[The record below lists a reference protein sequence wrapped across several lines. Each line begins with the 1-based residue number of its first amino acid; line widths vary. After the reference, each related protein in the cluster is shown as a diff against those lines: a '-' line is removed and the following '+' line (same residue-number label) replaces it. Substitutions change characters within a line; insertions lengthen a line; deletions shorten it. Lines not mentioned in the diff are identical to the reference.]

1 VLSGAMIKA
10 GLLGWI
16 RFLPLGEAAIP
27 GCGFTLISAGLG
39 AAFFGTLVGVAQRN
53 PKTVLAYSSISQVGF
68 MTAGVGLALIAAGAA
83 VRGRRVRM
91 TTLLWIVAVAMIVI
105 GVVGTVL
112 PALPGPVFVLGGI
125 ALAAW
130 IDGFATISGFAVGV
144 VAVLTVLAFAAD
156 YVAAM
161 LGAKKAGASRLAIA
175 GAAIGTVAG
184 VLTGFVGLLFMPL
197 VGAAIGEF
205 IADRDMARAGKVGV
219 ATWIG
224 LLLGTAVKV
233 ALVFTM
239 VGIFVA
245 ALLL

>member
-1 VLSGAMIKA
+1 
-10 GLLGWI
+10 
-16 RFLPLGEAAIP
+16 
-27 GCGFTLISAGLG
+27 
-39 AAFFGTLVGVAQRN
+39 
-53 PKTVLAYSSISQVGF
+53 
-68 MTAGVGLALIAAGAA
+68 
-83 VRGRRVRM
+83 M
-91 TTLLWIVAVAMIVI
+91 TTLLWIAAVAMIVI

-112 PALPGPVFVLGGI
+112 PALPGAVFVLGGI

-130 IDGFATISGFAVGV
+130 IDGFTVISGFTVGV
-144 VAVLTVLAFAAD
+144 VALLAILAFAAD

-161 LGAKKAGASRLAIA
+161 LGAKRAGASRLAVA

-184 VLTGFVGLLFMPL
+184 VFTGFVGLLFMPL
-197 VGAAIGEF
+197 VGAAIGEY
-205 IADRDMARAGKVGV
+205 IADRDPMRAGKVGV

>member
-1 VLSGAMIKA
+1 
-10 GLLGWI
+10 
-16 RFLPLGEAAIP
+16 
-27 GCGFTLISAGLG
+27 
-39 AAFFGTLVGVAQRN
+39 
-53 PKTVLAYSSISQVGF
+53 
-68 MTAGVGLALIAAGAA
+68 
-83 VRGRRVRM
+83 M
-91 TTLLWIVAVAMIVI
+91 TTLLWVVAVAMIGI

-130 IDGFATISGFAVGV
+130 IDGFATISGFTVGV
-144 VAVLTVLAFAAD
+144 VAVLTILAFAAD

-184 VLTGFVGLLFMPL
+184 VFTGFVGLLFMPL

-205 IADRDMARAGKVGV
+205 IADRDMARAGKVGI
-219 ATWIG
+219 ATWVG

-245 ALLL
+245 ALLF